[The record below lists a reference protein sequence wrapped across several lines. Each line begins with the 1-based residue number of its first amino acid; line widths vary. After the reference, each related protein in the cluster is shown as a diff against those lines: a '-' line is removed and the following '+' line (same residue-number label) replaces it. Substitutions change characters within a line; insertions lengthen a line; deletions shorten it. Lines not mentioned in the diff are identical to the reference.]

1 MLSDSKNN
9 HLMPHVLDKLLPD
22 VFCHPL
28 WIYSLPKSTLHSSE
42 VIDRIKP
49 SIQQLAE
56 QGDYRNA
63 AQLLLAC
70 AALQKRSGDPHAAL
84 ATLQNVW
91 AMGTSQKM
99 PEITRWAAWGACSI
113 CAEQNEF
120 AQAAKHIEQLQLRA
134 LDTEDWVLTATI
146 GIVKNVLLDHQ
157 RDKANLTEIVS
168 WLRGWGDPSI
178 LKAKRATQILQRP
191 GRVSKNALPRFS
203 LAWWTVLLQTIKKYI
218 TGEQDLLTNQ
228 NGQTGLQSAPL
239 ETEISSTFSVSQAI
253 PEGLH
258 QRPGEALPTH
268 LHIPTADSRFDR
280 SPDPM
285 TGRPFSAGDRPD
297 QSLSL
302 KFYCLG
308 PFQICQGDHWV
319 SHWTSRKALAVIK
332 CLVIYHPNPISKD
345 ILMDLL
351 WPDADAE
358 SARRNLHQAIY
369 SLRQTMKE
377 GAPDYQH
384 VLFENEHYFLN
395 PEMDIWLDFIEFEEN
410 YRRGQQMEQLNR
422 VNEAMQAY
430 EAAELLYRGDFM
442 AEDLYED
449 LPIARRHY
457 YWGIYLTTAFRLSQC
472 YMKLG
477 QIRAAIAVNQKV
489 LERDRTHE
497 AAHQALMKCYV
508 LLGQRNLAVRQ
519 YQICVEILREE
530 LDLPPSAETRAI
542 YQQIIRM

>member
-1 MLSDSKNN
+1 MLNESENN
-9 HLMPHVLDKLLPD
+9 HLMPHVLAKLLPD
-22 VFCHPL
+22 VFYHPL
-28 WIYSLPKSTLHSSE
+28 WIYSLPKSALHSSE

-49 SIQQLAE
+49 SIQQLIE

-70 AALQKRSGDPHAAL
+70 AALQKRSGDPNSAL
-84 ATLQNVW
+84 ETVQNVW
-91 AMGTSQKM
+91 AMGIFNKI
-99 PEITRWAAWGACSI
+99 PEIARWAAWGACSI
-113 CAEQNEF
+113 CAEQDEF
-120 AQAAKHIEQLQLRA
+120 HLAAKHLEQLQMRA
-134 LDTEDWVLTATI
+134 LEGEDWVLTATI
-146 GIVKNVLLDHQ
+146 GIVKNILLDHQ
-157 RDKANLTEIVS
+157 RDNANFTEILS
-168 WLRGWGDPSI
+168 WLRGWGDPSL
-178 LKAKRATQILQRP
+178 LKAKHVTEIIHQPA
-191 GRVSKNALPRFS
+191 RVSKIALPRYS
-203 LAWWTVLLQTIKKYI
+203 LAWWTVLIQTIKKYI
-218 TGEQDLLTNQ
+218 TGEQDLLTNP
-228 NGQTGLQSAPL
+228 NGQAGLAIEPL
-239 ETEISSTFSVSQAI
+239 ETALAPASAVSQAQSAGNLQRTDETL
-253 PEGLH
+253 PSH
-258 QRPGEALPTH
+258 QTLPAVDT
-268 LHIPTADSRFDR
+268 PTAR

-285 TGRPFSAGDRPD
+285 TVRPFLTRD
-297 QSLSL
+297 QPGQKLSL

-308 PFQICQGDHWV
+308 PFQLYQGDQWI
-319 SHWTSRKALAVIK
+319 SHWTSRKALSVIK
-332 CLVIYHPNPISKD
+332 CLVIYHPKPISKD

-395 PEMDIWLDFIEFEEN
+395 PGMDIWLDFVEFEEN

-442 AEDLYED
+442 VEDLYED

-457 YWGIYLTTAFRLSQC
+457 FWGIYLSTAFRLSQC

-519 YQICVEILREE
+519 YQICVEILKEE
-530 LDLPPSAETRAI
+530 LNLPPSVETRDI